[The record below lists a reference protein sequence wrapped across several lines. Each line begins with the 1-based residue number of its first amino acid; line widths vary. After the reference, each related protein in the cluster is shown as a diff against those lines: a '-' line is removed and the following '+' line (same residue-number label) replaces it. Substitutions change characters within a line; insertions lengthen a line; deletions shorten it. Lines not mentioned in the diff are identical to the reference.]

1 MEFLDNSVLP
11 QSSHHMHLLKYL
23 LVLTNLILYSYVG
36 TLWGSF
42 VISLYYKGL
51 AQKHNTQ
58 KYNEIAKYIIDL
70 VTFNKSVSFGL
81 GIIPMLSSAFCYA
94 QLLHLSGIQA
104 AGYIIISSVFLF
116 ISIIFVYT
124 YKHTFHLSDIL
135 DRSAN
140 DSTDKIS
147 DEKKNY
153 LDGTK
158 KLNSSSGFWGV
169 TTLSLTILFYFSAS
183 QFASDSTSWSQRNSF
198 FGIIFSLDSIISF
211 LQFITLAFIASS
223 ALLLYKIFHVDKK
236 LDEAEFGELKNKLLI
251 VLLISLILIHAL
263 VVLLIMIKPSNTLS
277 YEYFTISIVVFG
289 LILWLVISVYQM
301 LKNNLVKNSSNI
313 FFMVVFLL
321 FFLVLKEQYAFDS
334 ATKQHFEMLSANY
347 KEFTTNLKKE
357 MGMFSEQISGVDIYN
372 GRCIACHNFDQK
384 IVGPPYNDVLPK
396 YVDKKDELV
405 KYILNPVK
413 INPEYPAMP
422 NQGLKPNEAEAVAEY
437 LLTTYKK

>member
-51 AQKHNTQ
+51 AKKHNTQ

-94 QLLHLSGIQA
+94 QLLHLSGTQA

-140 DSTDKIS
+140 DSTDNIS

-169 TTLSLTILFYFSAS
+169 TTLSLSILFYLSAS

-223 ALLLYKIFHVDKK
+223 ALLLYKIFNVDKK

-251 VLLISLILIHAL
+251 VLLISLILIPAL
-263 VVLLIMIKPSNTLS
+263 VVLLIMVKPSNTLS
-277 YEYFTISIVVFG
+277 YEFFTTSIVVFG

-313 FFMVVFLL
+313 FFLVVFLL